1 MRKPV
6 ATSLAIVGL
15 ISVASLSSS
24 AQQLRPPIGS
34 DQATSS
40 SKTTSTKDK
49 SSKHPSSKVKS
60 KRQPAGVGLDTNLT
74 DPNMIK
80 GLGEGMDA
88 SGQSI
93 LPPAGTVDGTGA
105 TGTTG
110 VPGGS
115 ATVEAAGTGLV
126 PTDGAMNP
134 SANPV
139 SGNVMFNSG
148 NSIVG
153 GATDILL
160 NTQGGEPIPKTP
172 LATVAPEKL
181 VVSIEPAQVALNNLR
196 GIQIIIK
203 NNTDRPVV
211 INGDMASV
219 MCGGQK
225 LQAASLKQIDVSTCP
240 MVTPKEQRRRFAE
253 ATLSVGWIP
262 TVEDQKIQN
271 GPILARYGCDESRRI
286 NEISHFGRRV
296 LWPGD
301 STGGV
306 LYFLTDQSLKGLTIQ
321 LPVNTLFVNTDGAL
335 LTILP

>member
-15 ISVASLSSS
+15 ISVAGLSSS
-24 AQQLRPPIGS
+24 AQQLRPPIGG
-34 DQATSS
+34 DQTTTVSTT
-40 SKTTSTKDK
+40 TTSTSTTKSTKHK
-49 SSKHPSSKVKS
+49 SSKRSPSSTKA
-60 KRQPAGVGLDTNLT
+60 KRQPAGIGLDTNLT

-80 GLGEGMDA
+80 SLGEGMDA

-93 LPPAGTVDGTGA
+93 LPPVTASDA
-105 TGTTG
+105 T
-110 VPGGS
+110 
-115 ATVEAAGTGLV
+115 
-126 PTDGAMNP
+126 MNP
-134 SANPV
+134 SLNPNANPNAIPV

-148 NSIVG
+148 SNSNSTLG

-160 NTQGGEPIPKTP
+160 NTQGGEPTPKTP
-172 LATVAPEKL
+172 LATIAPEKL
-181 VVSIEPAQVALNNLR
+181 AVSIEPAQVALNNLR
-196 GIQIIIK
+196 GIQIVVK

-225 LQAASLKQIDVSTCP
+225 MQAVSLAQIDVSTCP
-240 MVTPKEQRRRFAE
+240 MVTPKEQRKRFAE
-253 ATLSVGWIP
+253 AALSVGWIP
-262 TVEDQKIQN
+262 TIEDQKIQN